1 MARRF
6 RVQRTIELVSAARAP
21 LISKTMSDPT
31 ESFAQFGDDLQA
43 AADQEGD

>member
-6 RVQRTIELVSAARAP
+6 RVQRTIKLGSAAWAP

-31 ESFAQFGDDLQA
+31 ESFTQLADDLEA
-43 AADQEGD
+43 AADQEGA